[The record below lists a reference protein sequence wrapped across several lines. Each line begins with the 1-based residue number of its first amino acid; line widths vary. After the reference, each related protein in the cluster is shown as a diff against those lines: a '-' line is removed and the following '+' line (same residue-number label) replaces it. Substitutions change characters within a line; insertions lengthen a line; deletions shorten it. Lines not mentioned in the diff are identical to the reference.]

1 MLQFDQRHNFG
12 SWSSLRDQRDARGL
26 AAWVD
31 LEGERLEDG
40 VLLEPVDPSDGKR
53 EPLVNAGAPPFKE
66 LRSAFV
72 GARHKGLLSFVE
84 NVDHFDLLPS

>member
-1 MLQFDQRHNFG
+1 MASPKGPH
-12 SWSSLRDQRDARGL
+12 LRQPEGIFKGARCPRGL

-40 VLLEPVDPSDGKR
+40 VLLEPVDQSDGKR
-53 EPLVNAGAPPFKE
+53 VPLVNAGAPPFKE
-66 LRSAFV
+66 LPSAFV